1 MTARALALSAL
12 LLTGCVGKKKYDA
25 VVSENQELYKRIDGM
40 NNAMSAMD
48 SDLRSTKNQLASTS
62 ASLEATRQ
70 QLGSASAENATLM
83 QAVAELEARK
93 ARTDAMLASYQELVG
108 KFQAMIDA
116 GTLKVKVVDGR
127 MVVEL
132 ATDILFPPGGAYLS
146 KEGRGAIADVAKILA
161 SIPDREYQIAGHT
174 DDQPISTEQFP
185 SNWHLGAARAIAV
198 SQLLVKEGLPS
209 ERVSAASYAEF
220 RPADTNKTREGR
232 ANNRRIEII
241 IVPDLS
247 ELPGFDDLSRMA
259 DGEVPASTPA
269 APDARRTR

>member
-1 MTARALALSAL
+1 MPVRAVVLSLALLS
-12 LLTGCVGKKKYDA
+12 GCVGKKKYDA
-25 VVSENQELYKRIDGM
+25 IVVDNQELYQRIDGI
-40 NNAMSAMD
+40 NNAMGGLD
-48 SDLRSTKNQLASTS
+48 SDLRATKNQLASTS

-70 QLGSASAENATLM
+70 QLGSASAENVQLL

-93 ARTDAMLASYQELVG
+93 ARTDSMLASYQELVA

-116 GTLKVKVVDGR
+116 GTLTVKVVDGR

-146 KEGRGAIADVAKILA
+146 RDGKTAVGDVAKILA

-174 DDQPISTEQFP
+174 DDQPIATEQFP
-185 SNWHLGAARAIAV
+185 SNWHLGSARAIAV
-198 SQLLVKEGLPS
+198 SRLLVKEGLPAD
-209 ERVSAASYAEF
+209 RVSAASYAEF
-220 RPADTNKTREGR
+220 RPADTNKTKEGR

-247 ELPGFDDLSRMA
+247 ELPGFDELSRMA
-259 DGEVPASTPA
+259 DGDVPADAAP